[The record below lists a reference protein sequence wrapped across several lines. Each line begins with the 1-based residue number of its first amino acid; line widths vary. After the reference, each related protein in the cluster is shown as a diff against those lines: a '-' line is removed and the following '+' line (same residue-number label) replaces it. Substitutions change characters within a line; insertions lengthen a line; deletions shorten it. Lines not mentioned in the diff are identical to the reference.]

1 MKTSSKLFI
10 ISNIVLLIVG
20 YTYGLY
26 LLLFDGKVYPFLVT
40 FLEGFSL
47 LLGLINFIEKQK
59 VLSVL
64 MFILVI
70 FFLLLR
76 IFYFFNLGHSS
87 LIAP

>member
-1 MKTSSKLFI
+1 MKTSKLFI
-10 ISNIVLLIVG
+10 ISNILLIVG

-26 LLLFDGKVYPFLVT
+26 LLLFDGKVYAFLVSL
-40 FLEGFSL
+40 LEAFTL

-70 FFLLLR
+70 FYFIIH
-76 IFYFFNLGHSS
+76 IFCFFNLGHLSC
-87 LIAP
+87 